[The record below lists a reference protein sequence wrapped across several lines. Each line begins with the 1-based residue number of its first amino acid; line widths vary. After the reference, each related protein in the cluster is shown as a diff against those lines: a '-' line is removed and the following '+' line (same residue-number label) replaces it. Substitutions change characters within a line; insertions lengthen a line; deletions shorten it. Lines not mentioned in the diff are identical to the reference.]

1 MELSLLVQGSKSNHA
16 DHMDVTAAWPDR
28 KGAPAGVTALPS
40 IAVAKFGEDLP
51 RIGALS
57 GPFPPH
63 CRKTLTWVPGQ
74 KHKGTTMKKLKTAAL
89 TSAMVAAAIGLWGC
103 ATRDYV
109 DQHVAV
115 VDAKAQAT
123 QSQVDRHTAQLA
135 QLDQSTKEALD
146 RATAAG
152 KLAEGKFLYSMV
164 LSDDSVKFKAASAKL
179 SPEAQQRLTE
189 FAEKLKTDNRNVYLE
204 IQGHTDARGSEAA
217 NQRLGEE
224 RAEAVRVFMNRHGVP
239 LNRMSAISYGKE
251 DPAGSN
257 KTRVGRAQNRRV
269 VLVVMS

>member
-1 MELSLLVQGSKSNHA
+1 M
-16 DHMDVTAAWPDR
+16 
-28 KGAPAGVTALPS
+28 
-40 IAVAKFGEDLP
+40 
-51 RIGALS
+51 
-57 GPFPPH
+57 
-63 CRKTLTWVPGQ
+63 TLKWVPGQ
-74 KHKGTTMKKLKTAAL
+74 KHKETTMPKFKTAAL
-89 TSAMVAAAIGLWGC
+89 TSAMVAAAISLGGC
-103 ATRDYV
+103 ATREYV

-115 VDAKAQAT
+115 VDAKTQAT

-204 IQGHTDARGSEAA
+204 IQGHTDGRGSETA

-224 RAEAVRVFMNRHGVP
+224 RAEAVRIFMNRHGVP
-239 LNRMSAISYGKE
+239 LNRMSTISYGKE